1 MCVRNTAFFKEG
13 INYNTVRR
21 LFSSTSDIQQVF
33 SVTQL
38 HAPAG
43 IRLHVDLSSS
53 GAEMH

>member
-1 MCVRNTAFFKEG
+1 MCVRNTVFFKEG

-43 IRLHVDLSSS
+43 TRLHVDLSSS